1 MGLPDLEGRKDI
13 LEVHLAPIRLDDR
26 MEPDQYARRVAS
38 LSPGMSGAELANL
51 CNEAAIIAARA
62 DRPCVQIADF
72 EEASERIIG
81 GVRKRTLL
89 DEQERRLVAVHESG
103 HAVVSWFLEHASPL
117 LKLTIIPRAKGSLGF
132 AQYLPSE

>member
-1 MGLPDLEGRKDI
+1 M
-13 LEVHLAPIRLDDR
+13 
-26 MEPDQYARRVAS
+26 AS

-62 DRPCVQIADF
+62 DRLSVQIADF

-81 GVRKRTLL
+81 GVMKKTLL

-132 AQYLPSE
+132 A